1 MKSAT
6 HFKKELVGN
15 AEILMLNFHR
25 CGNLKRNFSIG
36 LKCPIYNQG
45 FEQFKMNHMNE
56 NKLPIGNGINV
67 IVTDQNGNKR
77 EGKVFNQDNGKYL
90 IRFQGT
96 SMGEF
101 WSPEFVKEK

>member
-1 MKSAT
+1 MQQ
-6 HFKKELVGN
+6 
-15 AEILMLNFHR
+15 I
-25 CGNLKRNFSIG
+25 
-36 LKCPIYNQG
+36 Q
-45 FEQFKMNHMNE
+45 
-56 NKLPIGNGINV
+56 LPISNDKVV

-90 IRFQGT
+90 IRFPGS

>member
-1 MKSAT
+1 MQQ
-6 HFKKELVGN
+6 
-15 AEILMLNFHR
+15 I
-25 CGNLKRNFSIG
+25 
-36 LKCPIYNQG
+36 
-45 FEQFKMNHMNE
+45 
-56 NKLPIGNGINV
+56 KLPIGDNKTV

-90 IRFQGT
+90 IRFPGS